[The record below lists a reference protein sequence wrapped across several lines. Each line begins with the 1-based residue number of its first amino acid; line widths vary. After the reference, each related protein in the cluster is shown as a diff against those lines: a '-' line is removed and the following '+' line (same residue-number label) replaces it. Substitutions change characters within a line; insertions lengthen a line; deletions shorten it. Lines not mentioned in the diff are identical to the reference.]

1 MTGRQTTPR
10 SPEAFSKRLA
20 TDKLAKYTL
29 ETMESFDYR
38 QKAKIR
44 TYYGGN
50 FLTWTLLKKKKKF
63 CNCSHIDDPSTTNSP
78 MHISTL

>member
-10 SPEAFSKRLA
+10 SPEAFSKRSA

-50 FLTWTLLKKKKKF
+50 FLTWTLLKKKKKV
-63 CNCSHIDDPSTTNSP
+63 
-78 MHISTL
+78 L

>member
-50 FLTWTLLKKKKKF
+50 FLTWTLLKKKKKSSVIVPTSMIQVQLTAL
-63 CNCSHIDDPSTTNSP
+63 CT
-78 MHISTL
+78 